1 MKQISPQAFTAYLK
15 SKQQSDVIRRKNEIA
30 VVIDKKGSTVH
41 QDVYVKEEI
50 K

>member
-15 SKQQSDVIRRKNEIA
+15 SKQQSDVIRKKNEIA
-30 VVIDKKGSTVH
+30 VVIDKKQSNC